1 MSLPINLMAVMLV
14 RIIILS
20 IFSFLL
26 LFQWYKSAKRS
37 FKDFKF
43 LFGLQFIFML
53 ISKITDL
60 IIYEVIGS
68 IENLKSDPSYLLLT
82 KLRWTLMISTIAPVF
97 SMMVFI
103 WFNKNRRIQIIAN
116 TSFILGSLLMILLAS
131 DYTSLQVIT
140 TVMILPLMIMAI
152 FTFLNLHVHRRL
164 PKFNSLLMAIAYFG
178 YLISQVLRPFITG
191 TGDNNIWISELIET
205 VTWLMM
211 GLSFIIKPRFTVE
224 RKKKMLM
231 H

>member
-1 MSLPINLMAVMLV
+1 MSLPINLMSVMLV
-14 RIIILS
+14 RISILS
-20 IFSFLL
+20 VFSCMLL
-26 LFQWYKSAKRS
+26 VQWYKSSNRS

-43 LFGLQFIFML
+43 LFGLQFTFML

-68 IENLKSDPSYLLLT
+68 IDNLKSDISYLMLT
-82 KLRWTLMISTIAPVF
+82 KLRWTLMISTITPVF

-103 WFNKNRRIQIIAN
+103 WFNKDRRKQIIAN
-116 TSFILGSLLMILLAS
+116 TSFIVGSLLMILLAS

-164 PKFNSLLMAIAYFG
+164 PKFNSLLMAFAYFI
-178 YLISQVLRPFITG
+178 YLISQLLRPVITG
-191 TGDNNIWISELIET
+191 TGDNNIWISELIEA

-211 GLSFIIKPRFTVE
+211 GLSFIIKPRFAIE
-224 RKKKMLM
+224 RTKEILL

>member
-14 RIIILS
+14 RIMILS
-20 IFSFLL
+20 VFSTMLL
-26 LFQWYKSAKRS
+26 IQWYKSSKRS
-37 FKDFKF
+37 YTDFKF

-68 IENLKSDPSYLLLT
+68 IDNLKSDPSNLMLT
-82 KLRWTLMISTIAPVF
+82 KLRWTLMISTITPVF
-97 SMMVFI
+97 SMMIFI
-103 WFNKNRRIQIIAN
+103 WFNKDRRKQIIAN
-116 TSFILGSLLMILLAS
+116 SLFIVGSLLMILIAS

-140 TVMILPLMIMAI
+140 TVMILPLMGMAI

-164 PKFNSLLMAIAYFG
+164 PKFNSLLMAISYFI
-178 YLISQVLRPFITG
+178 YLVSQVLRPIITG
-191 TGDNNIWISELIET
+191 TGDNNIWISELIEA

-211 GLSFIIKPRFTVE
+211 GLSFVIKPRFAVE
-224 RKKKMLM
+224 KKKKIVM

>member
-1 MSLPINLMAVMLV
+1 MSLPINLMVVMLV
-14 RIIILS
+14 RITILS
-20 IFSFLL
+20 VFSIMLL
-26 LFQWYKSAKRS
+26 IQWYKSSKRS
-37 FKDFKF
+37 YTDFKF

-68 IENLKSDPSYLLLT
+68 IDNLKSDPSYLMLT

-103 WFNKNRRIQIIAN
+103 WFNKDRRIQIIAN
-116 TSFILGSLLMILLAS
+116 TSFIIGSLLMIQLAS

-164 PKFNSLLMAIAYFG
+164 PKFNSLLMAIAYFI

>member
-1 MSLPINLMAVMLV
+1 MSLPINLMSVMLV
-14 RIIILS
+14 RISILS
-20 IFSFLL
+20 VFSCMLL
-26 LFQWYKSAKRS
+26 VQWYKSSNRS

-43 LFGLQFIFML
+43 LFGLQFTFML

-68 IENLKSDPSYLLLT
+68 IDNLKSDISYLMLT
-82 KLRWTLMISTIAPVF
+82 KFRWTLMISTITPVF

-103 WFNKNRRIQIIAN
+103 WFNKDRRKQIIAN
-116 TSFILGSLLMILLAS
+116 TSFIVGSLLMILLAS

-152 FTFLNLHVHRRL
+152 FTFLNLHIHRRL
-164 PKFNSLLMAIAYFG
+164 PKFNSLLMTFAYFI
-178 YLISQVLRPFITG
+178 YLISQLLRPVITG
-191 TGDNNIWISELIET
+191 TGDNNIWISELIEA

-211 GLSFIIKPRFTVE
+211 GLSFIIKPRFAVE
-224 RKKKMLM
+224 RTKEILI